1 MQGMVRWV
9 EGRPGEAPLTP
20 AGISSLPVTGGLPLS
35 ISFSTSCP
43 ELVTDKGPSIPGGAY
58 FVRVCIA
65 FTITSQTWSV
75 LAEASA
81 ALPGDW
87 HLPTSIRARAPF
99 LGRTSHEN

>member
-1 MQGMVRWV
+1 MLRTRRT
-9 EGRPGEAPLTP
+9 GRDQVLFTLIRNLQYQRA
-20 AGISSLPVTGGLPLS
+20 
-35 ISFSTSCP
+35 
-43 ELVTDKGPSIPGGAY
+43 AY
-58 FVRVCIA
+58 LVRVCIA

-81 ALPGDW
+81 PLPGGW